1 MAGLCGRMKHATNS
15 VRIAVAVLLAT
26 ALLPAAAASGAT
38 LPPPTLIAAA
48 VTSPYSAPCDPTVCA
63 VPAVIVKQGDPFVL
77 TLTLTA
83 AGQPAAFNKDTVL
96 SLTAPGPG
104 SLSAATVTISGGVST
119 QQFTLS
125 YAPYANGITVTARV
139 VSKGKPSTVS
149 STPSNAF
156 DVLQTLK
163 TDSASPGV
171 GFADG
176 TGLDSCAVST
186 ATSPVCGYLILPN
199 GSRSGVLLSSGS
211 CAGIGC
217 NGAGLVAQVIT
228 DMGGLYSPTAPA
240 TLIIKCYRTICGKG
254 GINKYT
260 AVASQDATG
269 SLTAVPAC
277 PSKGVVGAGQRFCTD
292 YVQSSRDGADNLLL
306 YVLFLDDF
314 RGSIG

>member
-1 MAGLCGRMKHATNS
+1 MAGLRRPFKYAINT
-15 VRIAVAVLLAT
+15 VRIAVAVLLAA
-26 ALLPAAAASGAT
+26 ALLPAAAASAAP
-38 LPPPTLIAAA
+38 LPAPTLIAAA

-63 VPAVIVKQGDPFVL
+63 VPAVIVKQGAPFVL

-96 SLTAPGPG
+96 TLTAPGPG
-104 SLSAATVTISGGVST
+104 SLSAATVTMSGGLST

-125 YAPYANGITVTARV
+125 YAPYANGITVTASV
-139 VSKGKPSTVS
+139 GSKGKPSTVI
-149 STPSNAF
+149 STPSNGF

-171 GFADG
+171 GFTDG
-176 TGLDSCAVST
+176 TGLENCAVSN

-199 GSRSGVLLSSGS
+199 GSGSGVLLSSGS

-228 DMGGLYSPTAPA
+228 DMGGLYSRTSPA
-240 TLIIKCYRTICGKG
+240 TMIIKCYRTICGKG
-254 GINKYT
+254 GVNKYT

-277 PSKGVVGAGQRFCTD
+277 PSKGVVGADQRFCTD
-292 YVQSSRDGADNLLL
+292 YVQSTRDGADNLLL
-306 YVLFLDDF
+306 FVLFFDDF
-314 RGSIG
+314 RLSI